1 MAESNESR
9 AQKKPASDRS
19 VRARRLRGGALFG
32 AGTLAT
38 FVMMANEGQLPR
50 GPLWGLLALLVA
62 VGGLLDLLGLLAPGS
77 VEGEPVPVAGTALGR
92 VEGEPAW
99 MAPRVTLPVALALVF
114 GLGPSLGWARLPF
127 VIVAALLV
135 LALSALRRPSWLVFV
150 VGSGIMLPALGVY
163 GLWDPWETH
172 YGEVGRE
179 ILSRDDW
186 ISLWWAQEDWFWSK
200 PILIFWAN
208 ALSMG
213 IFGHDFRPDAFNPHP
228 EWALR
233 LPVYLVCMVALL
245 AVYAAVARVYGKRTG
260 LVSALVLATMPHF
273 FLLSHQAIT
282 DPYFVGMMA
291 TAMSFL
297 ILAIA
302 EEPGR
307 PVRAWRLGPVTLS
320 VQGLLVALVTLL
332 GLPQAL
338 YLASR
343 NVTMVGPLQF
353 AWHVDRFVF
362 GSAGNGGV
370 PGNKPLRDELPFA
383 DHVLAQPFAQAL
395 YWGLGLAA
403 LLWVIRR
410 EKTARG
416 LAMLAFYVF
425 CALAFMAKGI
435 PGFALPGLVALF
447 WLVASRRWSLLLDG
461 QLKVAAGVLTVAVIG
476 LPWFVSMYLR
486 HGPAFTDRLLVHDHL
501 NRLAAGVHG
510 DNGTIAY
517 FIEQLG
523 VAMFPWVALAPAAL
537 TAFLHMGARVARRV
551 SEAVGDAA
559 EQAQPAAAV
568 PGDAVLT
575 LASEGAELAPGAD
588 AAAPEAADAVEATRA
603 LREEITTLVALW
615 FVAGFV
621 LFSAMVTKFH
631 HYIFP
636 VIPPAAILV
645 GLVVDRML
653 GSAADRLPLR
663 ERVLGT
669 LAAALGPVALVLGTA
684 GLFGDVR
691 GAIDFDAVPAMARQR
706 WVVEHPW
713 PLAVCAP
720 LIGLGLGL
728 LVAAWWLLVRR
739 AARVAGAPGEGEG
752 GWRFQ
757 GLGVALASAPL
768 LCAFV
773 ARDLGWVTAARPAG
787 FERLIDLFVYNYT
800 REWPDVFDYRPIL
813 IGFGVV
819 ATALFAASAIAA
831 LRPIASRAVLGLAVF
846 FAVWALDV
854 YLVDLSPHWA
864 QNHVIAQYY
873 ARRTSAA
880 DPLVA
885 WQMNWKGE
893 NFYTGNHVA
902 VFVDLDNTKLREWIT
917 ANDGKHAFVMLEHSR
932 LPGFRSLVA
941 PRVVTEV
948 TGPKD
953 NNKFLMVELD
963 L

>member
-9 AQKKPASDRS
+9 AQKKPAADRAL
-19 VRARRLRGGALFG
+19 RTRRLRGGALFG
-32 AGTLAT
+32 AGILAT
-38 FVMMANEGQLPR
+38 FVMMANETQLAR
-50 GPLWGLLALLVA
+50 GPLWGLLAMLVG
-62 VGGLLDLLGLLAPGS
+62 VFGLLDLLGLLAPAES
-77 VEGEPVPVAGTALGR
+77 DAPAVPVSETALGR
-92 VEGEPAW
+92 LEGEPAW
-99 MAPRVTLPVALALVF
+99 MAPGVTLPVALALVF
-114 GLGPSLGWARLPF
+114 LLGPVVGWAKLPW
-127 VIVAALLV
+127 VLVAAVLV
-135 LALSALRRPSWLVFV
+135 LALSAVRRPSWLVFV

-213 IFGHDFRPDAFNPHP
+213 VLGHDFRPDAFNPHP

-233 LPVYLVCMVALL
+233 LPVYLVCMTALL
-245 AVYAAVARVYGKRTG
+245 AVYAAIARVFGKRAG

-302 EEPGR
+302 SPRGEG
-307 PVRAWRLGPVTLS
+307 VRAYRLGPVVLS
-320 VQGLLVALVTLL
+320 AQGMLAGLVALL
-332 GLPQAL
+332 GFPQAL

-343 NVTMVGPLQF
+343 NVTMVGPFQF

-362 GSAGNGGV
+362 GSAGNGSV
-370 PGNKPLRDELPFA
+370 PGNKPLRDELPAF
-383 DHVLAQPFAQAL
+383 DHVLAQPFAQAI
-395 YWGLGLAA
+395 YWGLGLAV

-461 QLKVAAGVLTVAVIG
+461 ELKVAPGILTIAVIG
-476 LPWFVSMYLR
+476 LPWFVAMYLR

-501 NRLAAGVHG
+501 NRLASGVHG

-551 SEAVGDAA
+551 SEAVTTAA
-559 EQAQPAAAV
+559 DQAQPAAAV
-568 PGDAVLT
+568 PDGAALPVV
-575 LASEGAELAPGAD
+575 SEVDSAPALPLSDD
-588 AAAPEAADAVEATRA
+588 AADERARA

-653 GSAADRLPLR
+653 GHVADRLPLR

-669 LAAALGPVALVLGTA
+669 LAAALAPVALVLGTA

-691 GAIDFDAVPAMARQR
+691 GAMNFDAVPAMARQR

-713 PLAVCAP
+713 PLGVCVP
-720 LIGLGLGL
+720 LIALGVALLG
-728 LVAAWWLLVRR
+728 VAWWLLAQR
-739 AARVAGAPGEGEG
+739 ASRLPEVKDESPG
-752 GWRFQ
+752 GWRFA

-813 IGFGVV
+813 IGFGLV
-819 ATALFAASAIAA
+819 ATLLFAVAVVEA
-831 LRPIASRAVLGLAVF
+831 LRPLAARAVLGLAIF

-873 ARRTSAA
+873 ARRTSPT

-893 NFYTGNHVA
+893 NFYTGNHVS
-902 VFVDLDNTKLREWIT
+902 VFVDLDNTKLREWINT
-917 ANDGKHAFVMLEHSR
+917 NRGKHAYFMLEHSR
-932 LPGFRSLVA
+932 LPGFRTLVA